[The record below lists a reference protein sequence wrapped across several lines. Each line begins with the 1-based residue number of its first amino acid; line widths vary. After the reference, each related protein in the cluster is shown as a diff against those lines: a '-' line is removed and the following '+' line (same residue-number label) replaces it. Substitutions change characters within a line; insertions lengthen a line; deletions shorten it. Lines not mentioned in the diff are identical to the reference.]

1 MYTSHFTKV
10 KEFELFFFFAKNNT
24 TILDFLKF

>member
-10 KEFELFFFFAKNNT
+10 KEFELFFAKNNT